1 MGKGTI
7 RRQAVMQQRLSAEG
21 GRTIQ
26 AAQQSYSLLLLLLAK
41 GSFPHFAQLKD
52 WSLDT
57 ERRVQILT
65 VKSLLSLEARSAL
78 RASSSFLITFKVT
91 RPVLRF

>member
-26 AAQQSYSLLLLLLAK
+26 AAQQSYSLLLAK